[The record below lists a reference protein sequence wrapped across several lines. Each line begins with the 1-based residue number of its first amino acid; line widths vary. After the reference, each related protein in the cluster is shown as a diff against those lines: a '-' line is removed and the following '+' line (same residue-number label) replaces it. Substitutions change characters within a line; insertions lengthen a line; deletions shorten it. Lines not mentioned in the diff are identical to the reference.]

1 MKILEK
7 ILIALF
13 ILTILLK
20 AFNIN
25 YSNTIFIISI
35 AMLALY
41 YFPFS
46 YITLINKEKQPQLL
60 KYSLFYGF
68 VLNFGLVVILL
79 NIIKPLPY
87 GTFGINQFLSIS
99 AIVLLVISLLSAFLK
114 FKKLISQQLPDN
126 RFFYYIIYRCL
137 VLIILIV
144 LAYLP
149 SANN

>member
-13 ILTILLK
+13 ILSILLK

-25 YSNTIFIISI
+25 YSDVFFIICLS
-35 AMLALY
+35 MLALH

-46 YITLINKEKQPQLL
+46 IYTIINIKTQPQLL
-60 KYSLFYGF
+60 NYSLFYGF
-68 VLNFGLVVILL
+68 VLSFGLVVILL
-79 NIIKPLPY
+79 NILKPLPY
-87 GTFGINQFLSIS
+87 GTFGINQFLSIT
-99 AIVLLVISLLSAFLK
+99 AIVLLIISLLSSFIK

-137 VLIILIV
+137 VLIILII

-149 SANN
+149 STHS